1 MEYLIKLSEK
11 EYYEKGTTEPP
22 HLLFYNLFSN

>member
-11 EYYEKGTTEPP
+11 EYYERGASETL